1 MSARA
6 GYVRIYRTIWDHPA
20 LRAGRMTEREA
31 WIWLVAHAAWQ
42 DSDGLQRGQLRASLR
57 ELCEA
62 WQWETRSEVRA
73 CLARWQRAGMVARA
87 GSVLS
92 VLRYDD
98 HQAVQ
103 RTASAQR
110 AHSQRTA
117 SAQQNAAT
125 AQGYSAP
132 AHSQRTASAQPA
144 HSQRT
149 SGKSDCFDLNEVN
162 NKDISNN
169 APASAR
175 ARAREELEPD
185 LSTKAGRRRAY
196 PARPETYPAWF
207 NAAWSARTGRRSGD
221 SKRGAW
227 QLVRRAV
234 IEGEITGQQVQERT
248 EAYAAEAGDPAYKLG
263 WRRWFGEVLTDW
275 QPSCDGAPTTTAD
288 QPRGPRGPAAPTTE
302 RDHAIRPPE
311 EWTAADL
318 RDPYAST

>member
-1 MSARA
+1 VTQRA
-6 GYVRIYRTIWDHPA
+6 GYVRIYRTIWSHPD
-20 LRAGRMTEREA
+20 LRAGRMSEREA
-31 WIWLVAHAAWQ
+31 WIWLVSHAAWQ

-57 ELCEA
+57 ELCDA

-73 CLARWQRAGMVARA
+73 CLARWQRAGMVSRA

-98 HQAVQ
+98 HQGGQ
-103 RTASAQR
+103 RTASAQP
-110 AHSQRTA
+110 AHSERTA

-144 HSQRT
+144 HSERT
-149 SGKSDCFDLNEVN
+149 SGNSDCLDPKEEKNIKN
-162 NKDISNN
+162 ITT

-175 ARAREELEPD
+175 ARAREEPD
-185 LSTKAGRRRAY
+185 LTTKAGRRRAY

-207 NAAWSARTGRRSGD
+207 EAAWRARTGRRSGD

-234 IEGEITGQQVQERT
+234 IEGEVTGQQVQERT
-248 EAYAAEAGDPAYKLG
+248 EAYAAEAGDPAFKLG

-275 QPSCDGAPTTTAD
+275 QPSCDGADATTAAHHN
-288 QPRGPRGPAAPTTE
+288 AAPTTE
-302 RDHAIRPPE
+302 TEHAIRPPE
-311 EWTAADL
+311 EWDAADL
-318 RDPYAST
+318 RDPYAIT